1 MRQTTNSLPAFTR
14 SAVATLAVLLSAS
27 SRDVLWAQ
35 GSIVIAKQGSFFV
48 GGVKV
53 QAPGILD
60 PFTANASA
68 SDDGQIYH
76 YDHLYAQYQ
85 IPPNARRYP
94 LVLIHGGGGTG
105 RVWETTPDG
114 REGYQTIFLRR
125 GWAVYIVDFPRR
137 GRAGYPSFNGPFGTL
152 AGTPVVTDRTNRSGD
167 QLAFVRWRLGLEY
180 PVFFP
185 NSQFPRSMEALDQF
199 FSHLVPTVD
208 NTAVIIDGLVAL
220 VDKIGP
226 AIVVTHSQSVT
237 FGWQMAIRS
246 PNVKGIVA
254 YEGATASLFP
264 PGEAPPPIP
273 LYDGSPSAPR
283 PEIPLADFLKL
294 TKIPIQIVWA
304 DGISAPSPFP
314 GVDNVRV
321 GMYNAGKMV
330 DAINRHGGNAS
341 MLSLPAIGIH
351 GNTHFMYSD
360 MNNVQ
365 IADLMSQFL
374 HEKGLDKRKGK
385 EKDEH

>member
-1 MRQTTNSLPAFTR
+1 
-14 SAVATLAVLLSAS
+14 
-27 SRDVLWAQ
+27 
-35 GSIVIAKQGSFFV
+35 
-48 GGVKV
+48 
-53 QAPGILD
+53 
-60 PFTANASA
+60 
-68 SDDGQIYH
+68 
-76 YDHLYAQYQ
+76 
-85 IPPNARRYP
+85 
-94 LVLIHGGGGTG
+94 
-105 RVWETTPDG
+105 VWETTPDG

-137 GRAGYPSFNGPFGTL
+137 GRAGYPSFNGPFGTF
-152 AGTPVVTDRTNRSGD
+152 AGTPLVANRTNRSGD